1 MTVSDLLHKTDSREL
16 TEWMVYYK
24 LKNDDYENMK
34 SGKKEE
40 SKESLGNQIKASM
53 AGYKR

>member
-1 MTVSDLLHKTDSREL
+1 MTVSDLLSKTDSREL

>member
-1 MTVSDLLHKTDSREL
+1 MTVSDLLSKTDSREL

-24 LKNDDYENMK
+24 LKNDDYEKLK

-40 SKESLGNQIKASM
+40 SKESLANQIKASM